1 MGVRPGLRARCGDRR
16 GRRVGVRAA
25 LPVLPRQPLR
35 PHLQVAVHRGP
46 WRAWQCRRSGH
57 RRSHCLDVLGDSG
70 GHHIAG
76 LVGDELFRHPH
87 HGPAHPSAGPVRQ
100 RRQRRHMRLPTA
112 LRGGV
117 FVLLV
122 VTLPMVGLQHW
133 FLNLLIFV
141 LMYATMS
148 SAWNLVGGFAGYP
161 SLGHA
166 AFFGIGAYT
175 VALIF
180 KGHVLTTGYEPF
192 LLLPVVGL
200 VGALIGWPIA
210 LVSMRTRA
218 DVFAIVTITFLFV
231 VQTLAFNLHGLTG
244 GSQGASLPIAPFPAA
259 TFELPFYY
267 VLAALLILTMGL
279 TFATMRS
286 KVGLSLVSIRAD
298 EDKARGV
305 GVRTIGVKVLAFS
318 VSVGITAMVGAV
330 WAYYQSFIYP
340 QFAIDPLVTIAIV
353 LMTFLGGRGTLWGPV
368 LGAVILESGQQ
379 LLTYQLGAVQLY
391 LIAYALIFLVI
402 ILLLPRGILPTIEDR
417 LRLRRRRRRTEAPAA
432 VWSEDPANAS
442 KADSVTT
449 PSGGAT

>member
-1 MGVRPGLRARCGDRR
+1 MSV
-16 GRRVGVRAA
+16 
-25 LPVLPRQPLR
+25 
-35 PHLQVAVHRGP
+35 
-46 WRAWQCRRSGH
+46 
-57 RRSHCLDVLGDSG
+57 
-70 GHHIAG
+70 
-76 LVGDELFRHPH
+76 
-87 HGPAHPSAGPVRQ
+87 PSV
-100 RRQRRHMRLPTA
+100 

-117 FVLLV
+117 FVAVLV
-122 VTLPMVGLQHW
+122 ALPLFGLQHW
-133 FLNLLIFV
+133 FLNLLVFV
-141 LMYATMS
+141 LIYATLS

-166 AFFGIGAYT
+166 GFFGIGAYT
-175 VALIF
+175 LALMF
-180 KGHVLTTGYEPF
+180 KGHVLSSGYEPF

-200 VGALIGWPIA
+200 LGALIGWPIA
-210 LVSMRTRA
+210 LISMRTRA

-244 GSQGASLPIAPFPAA
+244 GSQGTALPIPPFPV
-259 TFELPFYY
+259 TQFELPFYY
-267 VLAALLILTMGL
+267 VMAGLLVLTMGL

-340 QFAIDPLVTIAIV
+340 QFAVDPLITIAMV

-379 LLTYQLGAVQLY
+379 YLTYQLGALQLY

-417 LRLRRRRRRTEAPAA
+417 LRMRHRRQADAA
-432 VWSEDPANAS
+432 GIIPGSSTLSGGPDPASMLEKGAS
-442 KADSVTT
+442 
-449 PSGGAT
+449 